1 MVKSMMMKMTLV
13 TLTMVNGDVD
23 HGEVDHGDVDHGDV
37 NLGEVHLGGVE
48 LGGVDLGNLDPCVSL
63 GDLDNCVNHGDGNHG
78 GINHGYERTDKAFL
92 GSRMDGAGLL
102 QRSMQV
108 RAGQVQ
114 KCVPITLISHILD
127 SLFGPQLFFA
137 PNVPHRF
144 SQIPLGVG
152 LLFCKTELRIFFFV
166 GWEAH
171 LGVDAMHIF
180 VLI

>member
-1 MVKSMMMKMTLV
+1 MVTPTVVRSTMVTSMMMKMTLV

-37 NLGEVHLGGVE
+37 NLGEVHLGN
-48 LGGVDLGNLDPCVSL
+48 VDLGDLDHCVNL
-63 GDLDNCVNHGDGNHG
+63 GDLDNCVNLGDHG
-78 GINHGYERTDKAFL
+78 GINHGYERTDKALL

-144 SQIPLGVG
+144 SRISLGVV
-152 LLFCKTELRIFFFV
+152 LLFCKIELGILIFC
-166 GWEAH
+166 GAGSPSWC
-171 LGVDAMHIF
+171 
-180 VLI
+180 